1 MGNEMPVRNPN
12 RLWGWWKRVAKR
24 IGNVQARV
32 LLILFYFVVFGPF
45 ALAVRFLSDPMT
57 IKPGSPRGWRSKS
70 SAEDTPMERAI
81 RQF

>member
-1 MGNEMPVRNPN
+1 MGTEMPVRNPN
-12 RLWGWWKRVAKR
+12 RLWGWWKRVARR

-32 LLILFYFVVFGPF
+32 LLNLFYFVVFGPF

-57 IKPGSPRGWRSKS
+57 IKPGRPRGWRSKS
-70 SAEDTPMERAI
+70 SGEDTPMERAI